1 MEKSIDFV
9 VDAYLLEDLPN
20 FYLNHTSPIGKLHYP
35 DAETSGEDDDDEDED
50 GTTNPAAGDG
60 DGEDR
65 LSALPD
71 ILCQHIVSF
80 LPSTDARRTA
90 FLSRRWRFMWCACPS
105 FTFDERDFHGRP
117 PPLLQWYRSRQ
128 NFIRFVDESLDFRR
142 RFFNDLT
149 VDKFKI
155 SMRFVDEVAP
165 RLHSWIAFALE
176 RNVKELSIVAEMK
189 DLIAIAEFF
198 HPFRVPYTLP
208 QSVFT
213 AKSIQCLELVFCD
226 LTSAAAA
233 AVQLPRLKNLDL
245 INVHVTDSIFA
256 SILSASPL
264 LEKINLSLVCGLER
278 IQISCHNLKMLVI
291 FKCSPLEE
299 ITVKSPNIESFLF
312 RGKRHNPDKI
322 DISSC
327 RKLKFL
333 WLQRASNLTDDIL
346 EKTTLHNP
354 NLEIMILS
362 HCSGLRNAVVNS
374 PNLWMFVLFKCKH
387 LASAKIEA
395 PTLRAFEYSGH
406 MITFPSMVSS
416 PQMDAIIHMDGP
428 EICSR
433 WFHKLKQMCSRFDH
447 CRTLW
452 IRCEHETDLI
462 IPHELR
468 KRLLPQLKCLGE
480 LKIHVR
486 GGGAVKNL
494 AQLEDGVRW
503 IFPGLKNLYVE
514 ADGSTHHFRYDGGGG
529 SPPEDVVGPTW
540 RKCRDFIKQE
550 RDRF

>member
-35 DAETSGEDDDDEDED
+35 DAETSGE
-50 GTTNPAAGDG
+50 DG

-245 INVHVTDSIFA
+245 INVHVTDSIFE

-374 PNLWMFVLFKCKH
+374 PNLWIFRQNRSSNFTSIRILRPYDNLPIDGLVASNGRNNPHGWSRDLQPLVSQVEADVLEIRSLQDTLDSVRARNGFNYPPRVE
-387 LASAKIEA
+387 EA
-395 PTLRAFEYSGH
+395 
-406 MITFPSMVSS
+406 
-416 PQMDAIIHMDGP
+416 
-428 EICSR
+428 
-433 WFHKLKQMCSRFDH
+433 
-447 CRTLW
+447 
-452 IRCEHETDLI
+452 
-462 IPHELR
+462 
-468 KRLLPQLKCLGE
+468 
-480 LKIHVR
+480 

-514 ADGSTHHFRYDGGGG
+514 ADGSTHHFRYDGGVG